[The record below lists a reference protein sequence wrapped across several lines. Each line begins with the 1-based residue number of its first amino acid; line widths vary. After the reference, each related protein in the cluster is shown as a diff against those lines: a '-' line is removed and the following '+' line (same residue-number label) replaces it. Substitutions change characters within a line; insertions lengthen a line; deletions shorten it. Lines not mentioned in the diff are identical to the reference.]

1 MISRIKIRCYECK
14 KCNKTVYFRSDEEY
28 ETICKTC
35 KNEMKFVWEHDYKP
49 KAGLTAIKNSN
60 GNQKNNTEF
69 YTTDA
74 SVIECPYCHST
85 NTKKITNSS
94 KAVHTALFGVFSL
107 SRNSKQFHCNNCKA
121 DF

>member
-1 MISRIKIRCYECK
+1 MSETLELQQVICPSCK
-14 KCNKTVYFRSDEEY
+14 
-28 ETICKTC
+28 
-35 KNEMKFVWEHDYKP
+35 
-49 KAGLTAIKNSN
+49 
-60 GNQKNNTEF
+60 Q
-69 YTTDA
+69 
-74 SVIECPYCHST
+74 VITSFSPFQAEVECPYCHSI